1 MQVRKMLEKFA
12 WAISRT
18 KKKKKKKTFFD
29 VPENLILKSRL
40 QILKTPRFITNIDG
54 YVISAQIFFLYPL
67 FPSDAHGDFFFF
79 LKSNKLHWGTT
90 VTVKSQ
96 GYSGVVSELRG
107 ERHFMWSFSLSSLL
121 VLVERGLSRQKA
133 IRRNLL
139 SKSSMRMIIQI

>member
-1 MQVRKMLEKFA
+1 MSYFKN
-12 WAISRT
+12 W
-18 KKKKKKKTFFD
+18 KKKKTFFD

-54 YVISAQIFFLYPL
+54 YVISAQIFFLYRL

-79 LKSNKLHWGTT
+79 F
-90 VTVKSQ
+90 SQ
-96 GYSGVVSELRG
+96 KQRTPLGYYSHSQKPGVLWCGFWIKGRET
-107 ERHFMWSFSLSSLL
+107 FMWSFSLSSLL